1 MTATHWF
8 MIVIQIFPLMAWIV
22 TREINALKRRS
33 FELPIGHEMR
43 QVCAEEA
50 GDLSELRNGYLFIY
64 TAFMLIGICSM
75 LGGL

>member
-22 TREINALKRRS
+22 TREINELKKKS
-33 FELPIGHEMR
+33 SELPIGDEDR
-43 QVCAEEA
+43 LVCAEEA
-50 GDLSELRNGYLFIY
+50 GDLAELRNGYVFIY